1 MQWIDKMNGFDRN
14 FKIHIIDNAA
24 HIVVLDQIYKCILL
38 QK

>member
-14 FKIHIIDNAA
+14 FKIHNIYNAA
-24 HIVVLDQIYKCILL
+24 NIVVLDLIYKCILL